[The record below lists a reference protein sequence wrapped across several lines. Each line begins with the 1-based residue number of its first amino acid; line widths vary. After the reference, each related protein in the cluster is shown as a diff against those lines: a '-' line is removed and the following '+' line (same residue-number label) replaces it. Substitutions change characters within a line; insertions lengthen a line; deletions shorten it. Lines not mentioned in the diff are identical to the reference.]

1 MCPLDGTEQHP
12 GEGFSDLS
20 RERGNQTGRGAVSD
34 ASTMDRRGQM
44 YRAKRLMPDEDAK
57 AFLRTHKVAHVGT
70 VDANGWPYV
79 IPLIYIYEQGDLLYL
94 HTGDHQGHFL
104 TNIQRNPRICVEVGE
119 IGAVHRGK
127 PYACNSALVY
137 SSVVV
142 FGAVRLIDHRALKA
156 WFFDRIMAKYGEEGW
171 TFEPGYPQLN
181 RIILYEQKM
190 EIVTGKHS
198 AGLYH

>member
-1 MCPLDGTEQHP
+1 MCPLDGTERQP
-12 GEGFSDLS
+12 GEGFADLS
-20 RERGNQTGRGAVSD
+20 REAGNQAGRGTAPGASAVDS
-34 ASTMDRRGQM
+34 RGQM

-79 IPLIYIYEQGDLLYL
+79 IPLIYIYEQGDRLYL

-104 TNIQRNPRICVEVGE
+104 TNIQQNPRICVEVGE

-137 SSVVV
+137 SSVIV
-142 FGAVRLIDHRALKA
+142 FGAVRLVDDRAIKT
-156 WFFDRIMAKYGEEGW
+156 WFFDRIMAKYGAEGW